1 MVKAVF
7 AGSFDPPTYGHLN
20 VIERASKLFDCVDVV
35 ISVNPDKKYMF
46 NENERFEMLSEMIKP
61 FSNVELHIWDGL
73 IVKYA
78 EQVGA
83 KVLVRGIRTQNDFLY
98 EFDLALMNKA
108 LDANIET
115 MFIPTDEEFAIVK
128 SSSIKELAKF
138 GGNISKMVPPNVEE
152 TLRRK
157 LEKSGQWIVNSKQ

>member
-35 ISVNPDKKYMF
+35 ISVNPDKRYMF
-46 NENERFEMLSEMIKP
+46 NEKERFEMLSEMIKP

-138 GGNISKMVPPNVEE
+138 GGNISKMVPKNVEE
-152 TLRRK
+152 TLIRK
-157 LEKSGQWIVNSKQ
+157 IKENK

>member
-46 NENERFEMLSEMIKP
+46 NENERYEMLSEMIKP

-138 GGNISKMVPPNVEE
+138 GGNISKMVPKNVEE
-152 TLRRK
+152 TLIRK
-157 LEKSGQWIVNSKQ
+157 IKENK

>member
-157 LEKSGQWIVNSKQ
+157 LEKSGR

>member
-20 VIERASKLFDCVDVV
+20 VIQRASKLFDKLDVV

-46 NENERFEMLSEMIKP
+46 SEDERFDMLKELVSSYE
-61 FSNVELHIWDGL
+61 NVELHKWDGL
-73 IVKYA
+73 IVNYA

-108 LDANIET
+108 LDSGIET
-115 MFIPTDEEFAIVK
+115 LFIPTDEEFAIVK

-138 GGNISKMVPPNVEE
+138 GGNISKMVPPNVEKTLLKKIKE
-152 TLRRK
+152 TK
-157 LEKSGQWIVNSKQ
+157 

>member
-78 EQVGA
+78 ELVGA
-83 KVLVRGIRTQNDFLY
+83 KVVVRGIRTQNDFLY

-157 LEKSGQWIVNSKQ
+157 LEKSGQ

>member
-46 NENERFEMLSEMIKP
+46 NENERYEMLSEMIKP

-157 LEKSGQWIVNSKQ
+157 LEKSGQ

>member
-46 NENERFEMLSEMIKP
+46 SEEERYGMMKELLTKYE
-61 FSNVELHIWDGL
+61 NVELHKWNGL

-138 GGNISKMVPPNVEE
+138 GGNISKMVPEVVEKA
-152 TLRRK
+152 LK
-157 LEKSGQWIVNSKQ
+157 EKIGNKE

>member
-20 VIERASKLFDCVDVV
+20 VIQRASKLFDKVDVV

-46 NENERFEMLSEMIKP
+46 NENERYDMLSEMIKP
-61 FSNVELHIWDGL
+61 YENVELHIWDGL

-78 EQVGA
+78 NQVGA

-108 LDANIET
+108 LDADIET

-138 GGNISKMVPPNVEE
+138 GGYIGKMVPKNVEE
-152 TLRRK
+152 MLRKK
-157 LEKSGQWIVNSKQ
+157 LGN

>member
-35 ISVNPDKKYMF
+35 ISVNPDKRYMF
-46 NENERFEMLSEMIKP
+46 IENERFEMLSEMIKP

-138 GGNISKMVPPNVEE
+138 GGNISKMVPKNVEE
-152 TLRRK
+152 TLIRK
-157 LEKSGQWIVNSKQ
+157 IKENK

>member
-35 ISVNPDKKYMF
+35 ISVNPDKRYMF
-46 NENERFEMLSEMIKP
+46 NENERYEMLSEMIKP

-138 GGNISKMVPPNVEE
+138 GGNISKMVPPNVER
-152 TLRRK
+152 TLHKK
-157 LEKSGQWIVNSKQ
+157 LEETK

>member
-20 VIERASKLFDCVDVV
+20 VIQRASKLFDCVDVV

-61 FSNVELHIWDGL
+61 FDNVELHIWDGL
-73 IVKYA
+73 IVNYA
-78 EQVGA
+78 KQVGA

-138 GGNISKMVPPNVEE
+138 GGNISKMVPPNVER
-152 TLRRK
+152 TLKEK
-157 LEKSGQWIVNSKQ
+157 LEKSK

>member
-35 ISVNPDKKYMF
+35 ISVNPDKRYMF
-46 NENERFEMLSEMIKP
+46 IENERFEMLSEMIKP

-157 LEKSGQWIVNSKQ
+157 LEKSGQ

>member
-73 IVKYA
+73 IVIYA

-157 LEKSGQWIVNSKQ
+157 LEKSGQ

>member
-20 VIERASKLFDCVDVV
+20 VIQRASKLFDCVDVV

-46 NENERFEMLSEMIKP
+46 NENERYEMLSEMIKP

-157 LEKSGQWIVNSKQ
+157 LEKSGQ

>member
-20 VIERASKLFDCVDVV
+20 VIQRASKRFDKVDVV
-35 ISVNPDKKYMF
+35 ISVNPDKNYMF

-61 FSNVELHIWDGL
+61 YENVELHIWDGL

-83 KVLVRGIRTQNDFLY
+83 KVLVRGIRTQNDFIY

-108 LDANIET
+108 LDTNIET

-138 GGNISKMVPPNVEE
+138 GGNISKMVPPNVEK
-152 TLRRK
+152 TLFEK
-157 LEKSGQWIVNSKQ
+157 LGK

>member
-20 VIERASKLFDCVDVV
+20 VIQRASKLFDKVDVV
-35 ISVNPDKKYMF
+35 ISVNPDKNYMF

-61 FSNVELHIWDGL
+61 YENVELHIWDGL

-98 EFDLALMNKA
+98 EFDLSLMNKA
-108 LDANIET
+108 LDTNIET

-138 GGNISKMVPPNVEE
+138 GGNISKMVPPNVEK
-152 TLRRK
+152 TLFEK
-157 LEKSGQWIVNSKQ
+157 LGK

>member
-98 EFDLALMNKA
+98 EFDLA
-108 LDANIET
+108 
-115 MFIPTDEEFAIVK
+115 
-128 SSSIKELAKF
+128 
-138 GGNISKMVPPNVEE
+138 
-152 TLRRK
+152 
-157 LEKSGQWIVNSKQ
+157 

>member
-46 NENERFEMLSEMIKP
+46 KENERFEMLSEMIKP

-157 LEKSGQWIVNSKQ
+157 LEKSGQ

>member
-20 VIERASKLFDCVDVV
+20 VIQRASKLFDCVDVV

-46 NENERFEMLSEMIKP
+46 NENERYEMLSEMIKP

-115 MFIPTDEEFAIVK
+115 MFIPTDEEFVIVK

-138 GGNISKMVPPNVEE
+138 GGNISKMVPPNVEKTLLKKIKE
-152 TLRRK
+152 TK
-157 LEKSGQWIVNSKQ
+157 

>member
-20 VIERASKLFDCVDVV
+20 VIQRASKLFDCVDVV

-46 NENERFEMLSEMIKP
+46 NENERYEMLSEMIKP

-115 MFIPTDEEFAIVK
+115 MFIPTDEEFVIVK

-138 GGNISKMVPPNVEE
+138 GGNISKMVPPNVER
-152 TLRRK
+152 TLLK
-157 LEKSGQWIVNSKQ
+157 KIEESK

>member
-20 VIERASKLFDCVDVV
+20 VIQRASKLFDKVDVV

-61 FSNVELHIWDGL
+61 YENVELHIWDGL

-78 EQVGA
+78 NQVDA

-138 GGNISKMVPPNVEE
+138 GGYIGKMVPKNVEE
-152 TLRRK
+152 TLLRK
-157 LEKSGQWIVNSKQ
+157 IKESK

>member
-157 LEKSGQWIVNSKQ
+157 LEKSGQ

>member
-138 GGNISKMVPPNVEE
+138 GGNISKMVPKNVEE
-152 TLRRK
+152 TLIRK
-157 LEKSGQWIVNSKQ
+157 IKENK

>member
-46 NENERFEMLSEMIKP
+46 NENERYEMLSEMIKP

-78 EQVGA
+78 NQVGA

-138 GGNISKMVPPNVEE
+138 GGYIGKMVPENVEKALKE
-152 TLRRK
+152 K
-157 LEKSGQWIVNSKQ
+157 LKQ